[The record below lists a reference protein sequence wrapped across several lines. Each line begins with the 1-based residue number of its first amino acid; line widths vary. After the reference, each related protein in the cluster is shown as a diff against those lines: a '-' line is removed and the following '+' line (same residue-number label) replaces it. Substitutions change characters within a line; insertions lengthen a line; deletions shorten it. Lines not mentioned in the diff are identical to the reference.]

1 MGYLSEWKQSV
12 VKEMDD
18 DGIIYWS
25 GDEGYR
31 PVFDAVEAN
40 TNLDFEKTDSFMDS
54 EIYVT
59 YREIDPELK
68 WSGYCSWNWIRYGG
82 PIYLVTDPDYAR
94 WEGGYHVEAHEVGH
108 ALGLAHEQPYESV
121 MNSWD
126 AGMFTQHDY
135 NMINAFDWT

>member
-59 YREIDPELK
+59 YREIDPE
-68 WSGYCSWNWIRYGG
+68 R
-82 PIYLVTDPDYAR
+82 
-94 WEGGYHVEAHEVGH
+94 
-108 ALGLAHEQPYESV
+108 GLAIAPGIGFV
-121 MNSWD
+121 M
-126 AGMFTQHDY
+126 AGQS
-135 NMINAFDWT
+135 IL